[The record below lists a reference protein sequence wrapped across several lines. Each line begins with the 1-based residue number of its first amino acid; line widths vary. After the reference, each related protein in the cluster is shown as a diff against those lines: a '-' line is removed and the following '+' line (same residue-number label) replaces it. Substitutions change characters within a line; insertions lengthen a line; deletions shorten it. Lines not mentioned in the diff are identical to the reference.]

1 MTATRIAVVGA
12 GLIGQRHLKVLFDD
26 PALYT
31 VAAICDPTPAA
42 ETQAKAKNVP
52 WFADFKQML
61 DQAKPQGVIVATPNQ
76 LHIVVALECIARKI
90 PVLVE
95 KPLADSVRAAVELV
109 EAGKRAGVPILTGH
123 HRRHNPIMAKAA
135 ETIRGGGIGRVTAV
149 AAMWLS
155 RKPDD
160 YYNVTWRRQPG
171 GGTVLINGIHDID
184 CLRMMCGEIDSI
196 QAFAGSGVRNF
207 PVEDTA
213 AAAIRFASGALGTLT
228 ISDAVSTPW
237 NWEWGSQ
244 ENPFY
249 PHEGRDCF
257 LVTGTKGS
265 LAVPSLEHWWHEPGQ
280 GWGDPLTR
288 RRIPVKP
295 ADAYIGQMR
304 NFAEVIHGK
313 AQPIVSGEDG
323 ARTLAATMAITES
336 AAKGH
341 PIRIDDMLRQG

>member
-1 MTATRIAVVGA
+1 MTATRIAIVGA
-12 GLIGQRHLKVLFDD
+12 GLIGQRHLKVLLDD
-26 PALYT
+26 PGAYA

-42 ETQAKAKNVP
+42 EAQAKEKDIP
-52 WFADFKQML
+52 WFADYKRML
-61 DQAKPQGVIVATPNQ
+61 DEAKPQGVIVATPNQ
-76 LHIVVALECIARKI
+76 LHVVVALACIARKI

-95 KPLADSVRAAVELV
+95 KPLADSVRSAVDLV
-109 EAGKRAGVPILTGH
+109 EAGKRADVPILTGH
-123 HRRHNPIMAKAA
+123 HRRHNPIMRKAA
-135 ETIRGGGIGRVTAV
+135 ELVRGGGIGRVTAV
-149 AAMWLS
+149 VAVWLS

-160 YYNVTWRRQPG
+160 YYNVAWRRQPG

-184 CLRMMCGEIDSI
+184 CLRTICGEIDSI
-196 QAFAGSGVRNF
+196 QAFAASGARGF

-237 NWEWGSQ
+237 NWEWSSQ

-249 PHEGRDCF
+249 PYEGRDCF

-295 ADAYIGQMR
+295 EDAYIVQMR
-304 NFAEVIHGK
+304 NFAEVIRGK
-313 AQPIVSGEDG
+313 AKPVVSGEDG

-336 AAKGH
+336 AALGR
-341 PIRIDDMLRQG
+341 PVRIDDLLKRA